1 MSSSGMSSSG
11 MKRLGIIGAGAWG
24 TALALLARRA
34 GNEAVLWAYEP
45 ELIEAINARHEN
57 PIYLP
62 GIALEPAI
70 RATGDLAEAAQADAI
85 FLVTPA
91 QHLRGLAL
99 KLAPH
104 LAPSTPVVIC
114 SKGIEQGSG
123 AMMSEVAAACL
134 PSAPLAVLSGP
145 GFAHEIAHDLPT
157 ALTLACHDASLG
169 KRLIDAIGNPRFR
182 PYLGDDPVG
191 AEIGG
196 AVKNVIAIACG
207 IVQGK
212 RLGDN
217 GRAALITRGLA
228 EMARLGVR
236 KGAKPE
242 TFMGLSGLGDLTLT
256 CNATQSRNFSLGV
269 ALGEGRSL
277 QQALAGRR
285 SIAEGVATA
294 ASVTALAL
302 KLGVEMPISTAV
314 DAVLHRGA
322 KIDATIEALL
332 ARPLT
337 SEGLASA
344 AARR

>member
-1 MSSSGMSSSG
+1 MSGMN
-11 MKRLGIIGAGAWG
+11 MKRLGIVGAGAWG

-34 GNEAVLWAYEP
+34 GKDAVLWAYEA
-45 ELIEAINARHEN
+45 ELVEAINRRHEN
-57 PIYLP
+57 PLYLP
-62 GIALEPAI
+62 GVALEPAI
-70 RATGDLAEAAQADAI
+70 RATGDLSDVARADAI

-91 QHLRGLAL
+91 QNLRALAL
-99 KLAPH
+99 RLSPDVAKT
-104 LAPSTPVVIC
+104 TPIVIC

-123 AMMSEVAAACL
+123 ALMSEVVAECL
-134 PSAPLAVLSGP
+134 QGTPLAVLSGP
-145 GFAHEIAHDLPT
+145 GFAHEIARDLPT
-157 ALTLACHDASLG
+157 ALTLACRDGDLG
-169 KRLIDAIGNPRFR
+169 KRLIEAIGNPRFR

-217 GRAALITRGLA
+217 ARAALITRGLA
-228 EMARLGVR
+228 EMARLGVA

-269 ALGEGRSL
+269 ALGEGRTL
-277 QQALAGRR
+277 AQALAGRR
-285 SIAEGVATA
+285 SIAEGIATA

-302 KLGVEMPISTAV
+302 ELGVEMPISAAV
-314 DAVLHRGA
+314 DAVLHKGA

-337 SEGLASA
+337 SEGLARPGA
-344 AARR
+344 PR